1 MHTLEARF
9 RISAAE
15 SNLLRR
21 DFNFPHE
28 SLWERKKKK
37 NPPLATHRIAFEVV
51 IVHEGRTA

>member
-15 SNLLRR
+15 STVLRR

-28 SLWERKKKK
+28 SLWERKTKN
-37 NPPLATHRIAFEVV
+37 NPPLATHRIVFEVV